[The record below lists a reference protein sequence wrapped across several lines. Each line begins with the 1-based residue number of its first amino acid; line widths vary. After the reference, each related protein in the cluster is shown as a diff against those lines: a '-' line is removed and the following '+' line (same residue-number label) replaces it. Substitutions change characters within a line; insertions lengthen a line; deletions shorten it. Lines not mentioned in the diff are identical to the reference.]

1 MRIALLC
8 GALLLAGVVDT
19 AAGQGTAN
27 AAPTDSATD
36 PYLWLEELNGPKA
49 LAWVKDQNARTLAV
63 LQADPHF
70 AGFYAQALKLGEAED
85 RIPYPRIID
94 GRIYNFWQDSAHVRG
109 IWRTTS
115 LDEYANA
122 YPAWTTVLD
131 LDTLAAA
138 EGQNWIWHG
147 ADCDSP
153 SRQRCLLRLSDGGED
168 AVTIREFD
176 LASGQFVPG
185 GFTLPRG
192 KQDVAWASED
202 TLLVSRE
209 WAPGDLT
216 TSGYPFIVKSLAR
229 GQPLSSATEVYRGLA
244 TDVSTGPFAITDGQ
258 GHRALGVSRG
268 VSFFESE
275 QRLFTPA
282 GLLQVNMPRKSG
294 FQGLLQGRL
303 LIRLA
308 EAWAT
313 DSTKF
318 TAGSL
323 VSVDLSEA
331 IADPGHLKPVAV
343 FVPGPRETYDGAE
356 ATRDRLIVTTYDNV
370 RGRAFIYTPDS
381 GGGWSRQPLDL
392 PDNSSLFTV
401 SADDRGSD
409 AFLAVTS
416 FLAPTTLMH
425 IDAESGTVVLSKA
438 IAPKFDASTDLVE
451 QREATSKDGTKIPY
465 FIVRPKTLKSDGAAP
480 TILYAYGGFEV
491 SLTPNYDET
500 IGKLWLERGGVYV
513 LANIRGGGEFGP
525 AWHEAGLK
533 TNRQRIYDDFAAV
546 AQDLVARRVTS
557 TRRLGIQGGSNGGLL
572 MGVEFTQHPDLFHAV
587 DIQVPLLDM
596 LRYEHIQAGASWVGE
611 YGSVSV
617 PEERAFLA
625 SISPYNNLKPG
636 VKYPEPFIWTTTKDD
651 RVGPQHARKFAAKL
665 GAMGIP
671 YLFYEVVEGGH
682 GSGANIKERAFTDAL
697 EFTYFTRK
705 LME

>member
-1 MRIALLC
+1 MRKLLFSTALLM
-8 GALLLAGVVDT
+8 GGVVGT
-19 AAGQGTAN
+19 ASGQGPTS
-27 AAPTDSATD
+27 AAPADSVAD
-36 PYLWLEELNGPKA
+36 PYLWLEELNGPRA
-49 LAWVKDQNARTLAV
+49 LEWVKEQNARTLGV

-70 AGFYAQALKLGEAED
+70 AGFYAQALKLGEAAD
-85 RIPYPRIID
+85 RIPYPRIIN
-94 GRIYNFWQDSAHVRG
+94 GRIYNFWQDSSHVRG
-109 IWRTTS
+109 VWRTTT
-115 LDEYANA
+115 LADYAKA
-122 YPAWTTVLD
+122 QPAWTTVLD
-131 LDTLAAA
+131 LDTLATA
-138 EGQNWIWHG
+138 EKQNWIWHG

-153 SRQRCLLRLSDGGED
+153 SRQRCLLSLSDGGED
-168 AVTIREFD
+168 AVTMREFD
-176 LASGQFVPG
+176 LASGQFVPD
-185 GFTLPRG
+185 GFVLPRG

-216 TSGYPFIVKSLAR
+216 TSGYPFIVKALAR
-229 GQPLSSATEVYRGLA
+229 GQLLSGATELYRG
-244 TDVSTGPFAITDGQ
+244 TTSDVSTSPFVMTDGQ
-258 GHRALGVSRG
+258 GHRALGVVRG

-282 GLLQVNMPRKSG
+282 GLRQLDMPRKAG
-294 FQGLLQGRL
+294 FQGMLQGRL
-303 LIRLA
+303 LVRLA
-308 EAWAT
+308 EPWTAGGAT
-313 DSTKF
+313 F

-323 VSVDLSEA
+323 VSVDLAEA
-331 IADPGHLKPVAV
+331 TADPDHLKPTAV

-370 RGRAFIYTPDS
+370 RGRVFLYAPDTA
-381 GGGWSRQPLDL
+381 GGWTRRALDL
-392 PDNSSLFTV
+392 PDNSSLFLV
-401 SADDRGSD
+401 SADDRTSD
-409 AFLAVTS
+409 AFVGVTG
-416 FLAPTTLMH
+416 FLSPTTLMH
-425 IDAESGTVVLSKA
+425 VDADAGTAVVTKA
-438 IAPKFDASTDLVE
+438 IAPRFDASRHLVE

-465 FIVRPKTLKSDGAAP
+465 FIVRPKTLRNDGAAP
-480 TILYAYGGFEV
+480 TILYAYGGFEA

-500 IGKLWLERGGVYV
+500 TGKLWLERGGVYV

-533 TNRQRIYDDFAAV
+533 THRQRIYDDFAAV
-546 AQDLVARRVTS
+546 AQDLITRKITS
-557 TRRLGIQGGSNGGLL
+557 PRRLGIQGGSNGGLL
-572 MGVEFTQHPDLFHAV
+572 MGVEFTQHPELFQAV

-596 LRYEHIQAGASWVGE
+596 LRYEQIQAGASWVGE

-617 PEERAFLA
+617 PEEQAFLA

-636 VKYPEPFIWTTTKDD
+636 VKYPEPLIWTTTKDD

-671 YLFYEVVEGGH
+671 YLFYEVIEGGH

-697 EFTYFTRK
+697 EFTYFTRT